1 LLEKLQIGVHNF
13 LSILY
18 LLIQPL
24 TFLGMK
30 KSMGARSI
38 TSRQRLQFYP
48 TGLQFE
54 KNHPPK
60 APFVQKMKGVRI
72 LESSGR
78 LKRRVYEI
86 AGSGQSK

>member
-1 LLEKLQIGVHNF
+1 
-13 LSILY
+13 
-18 LLIQPL
+18 
-24 TFLGMK
+24 
-30 KSMGARSI
+30 MGARSI

-54 KNHPPK
+54 NNHPPK

-86 AGSGQSK
+86 AGSGQSKWVSSHGWN